1 MFSGIQFSS
10 PVQAQ
15 RPKAVAMTGSRS
27 FHAVPLRLLMRAS
40 LVLLLGLVMAIRP
53 VAAQSILR
61 DAETEM
67 LLNDISEP
75 LIAAA
80 GLEPGGFEIV
90 LVSDPSINAF
100 VAGGQRVFIHSG
112 LIVAADNANEVQG
125 VIAHEIGH
133 VTGGHSIAI
142 QEAAGDFA
150 GISILSLILGAAA
163 IAAGAPEAGL
173 GLLSAGQRAAIG
185 NFLAFSRSQEAT
197 TDLAGAQYLSTA
209 GISGR
214 GSLAFFRRLQNLEYR
229 LNIPQDEGSYDRTH
243 PLTRERLAILEELYQ
258 NDPAWAV
265 ETDPALEARFQRAR
279 AKLIGFISEPEQ
291 TLITYPESDTSVPAR
306 YARAYAW
313 HKQAFADRALAE
325 VDALLAGAPDD
336 PFFLELRGQILLE
349 SGRPDEALEDLRTA
363 LANSRNNALIA
374 SLFGHALIA
383 TEDPD
388 HLAEARRVLRTAVQ
402 RDNRNPFAWRRL
414 GYIYSQEG
422 DIARAYL
429 ATAEYATLA
438 GSPQEALV
446 NARQAMQGIP
456 SGSPDWVR
464 AQDIAL
470 IAETAIE
477 QQDGRRRNR

>member
-1 MFSGIQFSS
+1 MIFGTQLSS
-10 PVQAQ
+10 PVQA
-15 RPKAVAMTGSRS
+15 RRRKASVMTGSLTIYAFS
-27 FHAVPLRLLMRAS
+27 VRLLLKAA
-40 LVLLLGLVMAIRP
+40 LVLLLGIVMAVRP
-53 VAAQSILR
+53 VAAQSVLR

-67 LLNDISEP
+67 LLNDIAAP
-75 LIAAA
+75 LVAAA
-80 GLEPGGFEIV
+80 GLEPNGFEIV

-100 VAGGQRVFIHSG
+100 VAGGQRVYIHSG

-142 QEAAGDFA
+142 QDAAGDFA

-173 GLLSAGQRAAIG
+173 GLLSAGSRAAMG
-185 NFLAFSRSQEAT
+185 NFLAFSRAQEAT

-258 NDPAWAV
+258 NDAAWDA
-265 ETDPALEARFQRAR
+265 ETDPEIEARFQRVR
-279 AKLIGFISEPEQ
+279 AKLIGYISEPEQ
-291 TLITYPESDTSVPAR
+291 TLISYPESDTSVPAR
-306 YARAYAW
+306 YARAYAY
-313 HKQAFADRALAE
+313 HKQAFADRALSE
-325 VDALLAGAPDD
+325 IDTLLVDAPED
-336 PFFLELRGQILLE
+336 PFFLELRGQIFLE
-349 SGRPDEALEDLRTA
+349 SGRPVEALADLRTA
-363 LANSRNNALIA
+363 LANSRNNPLIA

-383 TEDPD
+383 TEDPA
-388 HLAEARRVLRTAVQ
+388 HLEEARQVLRTAVQ

-422 DIARAYL
+422 DVARAYL

-446 NARQAMQGIP
+446 NARQAMLGIP
-456 SGSPDWVR
+456 TGTPDWVR
-464 AQDIAL
+464 AQDISM

-477 QQDGRRRNR
+477 EQGGRRRNR

>member
-1 MFSGIQFSS
+1 MISGTQLSS

-15 RPKAVAMTGSRS
+15 RLKVVVMTGSRLIS
-27 FHAVPLRLLMRAS
+27 AVSARTFLRIA
-40 LVLLLGLVMAIRP
+40 LVLLLGLMMAVRP

-61 DAETEM
+61 DAETEL
-67 LLNDISEP
+67 LLNEMAAP
-75 LIAAA
+75 LVEAA
-80 GLEPGGFEIV
+80 GLEPSGFEIV
-90 LVSDPSINAF
+90 LVGDRSINAF

-112 LIVAADNANEVQG
+112 LIIAADNANEVQG

-133 VTGGHSIAI
+133 VTGGHVLSI
-142 QEAAGDFA
+142 QDAAGDFA
-150 GISILSLILGAAA
+150 GISILSLLLGAAA
-163 IAAGAPEAGL
+163 IAAGAPEAGI
-173 GLLSAGQRAAIG
+173 GLLSAGSRAALG
-185 NFLAFSRSQEAT
+185 NFLAFSRTQEAT
-197 TDLAGAQYLSTA
+197 TDLAGAQFLSTA
-209 GISGR
+209 GVSGR

-258 NDPAWAV
+258 QDPAWDT

-279 AKLIGFISEPEQ
+279 AKLIGFISEPTQ

-325 VDALLAGAPDD
+325 VDALLEGAPND
-336 PFFLELRGQILLE
+336 PFFLELRGQIFLE
-349 SGRPDEALEDLRTA
+349 SGRPEEALTDLRSA
-363 LANSRNNALIA
+363 LAHSRNNALIA

-383 TEDPD
+383 TEDQN
-388 HLAEARRVLRTAVQ
+388 HLAEARQVLRTAVQ

-456 SGSPDWVR
+456 TGTPDWVR
-464 AQDIAL
+464 AQDIAM

-477 QQDGRRRNR
+477 EQGGRRRNR